1 MKKFKKIFAVLL
13 TLAMVLGMSMTTF
26 AATPATITVK
36 NLDEDATLTAVQIIA
51 PDQGTETGWAFING
65 ALDSFKKVSGYSDL
79 TEQQILWKL
88 IKYADKDNKAKV
100 PEGTVAATAGEFQ
113 SAMKNVETDLS
124 SKYVSSNDTLT
135 VSSNVITVKNA
146 GVYAVKATT
155 TNTANYVYSP
165 MAAYISFGTYTT
177 VPTALTSAIVNA
189 KKTTITIDK
198 NSSETDGVVEID
210 KEVTYTVTTN
220 VPYIS
225 DDVADND
232 VVYTITDTIDGAKYV
247 VNADGKVEA
256 SVTIGTN
263 NPVIYEVTPTPTSDG
278 KQQIVIDLSAVA
290 RNRNNA
296 NLGVTITYKAIVKSE
311 IVNNSVVP
319 NDGTHRF
326 TPDTNTLYTGK
337 ITMTKT
343 DDGKGDDVVKLANA
357 GFVVYRVEGKKTL
370 YALVSKD
377 ANKTNNEY
385 VVTGWTESLDNAK
398 ADGNLVETDV
408 NGEAVVRGLD
418 DSYEYKFKEIKAPE
432 GYSVNTADSTATWG
446 TGQTADKRTGTAS
459 MTDTRLAAL
468 PGTGGIGTTIFTIG
482 GCLIMIIAAAL
493 FFANRRKAK

>member
-1 MKKFKKIFAVLL
+1 MKKMKKIFAVLL

-26 AATPATITVK
+26 AASSATITVN
-36 NLDEDATLTAVQIIA
+36 NLDAAASLTAVQIIA
-51 PDQGTETGWAFING
+51 PDQTTETGWAFVNG
-65 ALDSFKKVSGYSDL
+65 ALASFRKVNGYNSL

-88 IKYADKDNKAKV
+88 IKFADSNATV
-100 PEGTVAATAGEFQ
+100 PTGTVAATAGEFQ
-113 SAMKNVETDLS
+113 SAMAHVETDLAAA
-124 SKYVSSNDTLT
+124 YTATGVSG
-135 VSSNVITVKNA
+135 NVISVNNA

-155 TNTANYVYSP
+155 TDTTNYVYSP

-177 VPTALTSAIVNA
+177 VPTQLASVTVNA

-198 NSSETDGVVEID
+198 TNNEDDGVVEID

-225 DDVADND
+225 DDVAN
-232 VVYTITDTIDGAKYV
+232 VVYTITDTITGAEYV
-247 VNADGKVEA
+247 VNANGKVEA

-263 NPVIYEVTPTPTSDG
+263 DPVIYEVTPTTTSDD

-290 RNRNNA
+290 SNRNNA

-311 IVNNSVVP
+311 VVNNSVVP
-319 NDGTHRF
+319 NDGTHTF

-337 ITMTKT
+337 ITMTKY
-343 DDGKGDDVVKLANA
+343 GESENVKLQNA
-357 GFVVYRVEGKKTL
+357 GFVVYRVDGQKTL

-377 ANKTNNEY
+377 TTKTNNEY
-385 VVTGWTESLDNAK
+385 VVTGWTESLDTAEVD
-398 ADGNLVETDV
+398 ANLVITDA

-418 DSYEYKFKEIKAPE
+418 DSYTYSFKEIKAPE
-432 GYSVNTADSTATWG
+432 GYSVNTTDSVAVWG
-446 TGQTADKRTGTAS
+446 EGQTAATRSGAVS
-459 MTDTRLAAL
+459 MTDTKLSAL

-482 GCLIMIIAAAL
+482 GCLIMIAAAGL
-493 FFANRRKAK
+493 FFASRRKTK